1 MRGFMKAI
9 GLAALGL
16 AYAASPAAAQQPAY
30 PTYYF
35 PAAGYYSTAQGT
47 VFVGAPGYYYV
58 IAPAYQP
65 AYQPSWDAP
74 SYYTPPARREVA
86 RGGGPNNPPYYSSA
100 IHSLHGRGIDSSRHG
115 R

>member
-1 MRGFMKAI
+1 MRAFMKAL
-9 GLAALGL
+9 GLAAIGL
-16 AYAASPAAAQQPAY
+16 AYAASSAAAQQPAY

-35 PAAGYYSTAQGT
+35 PAAGHYSTAQGT
-47 VFVGAPGYYYV
+47 VYVGAPGYYYV
-58 IAPAYQP
+58 TAPS
-65 AYQPSWDAP
+65 YQPSWGAP
-74 SYYTPPARREVA
+74 TYYYPPARREVS